1 MANVTFH
8 RKTSNGSPSTA
19 DGALSFSDKGI
30 YLGDGTVATLISPNV
45 KYTSTEQSYGDG
57 HFLGTLT
64 IAGDSH
70 SLRMPP
76 LTTSIIQ
83 GVHGYFN
90 DDGQPMAVVFR
101 DSRTGT
107 TASTAFSSVSFLHC
121 HYLFDR
127 TGVVQDI
134 YGTACPVTNSEGFVT
149 LAFPMIRVKWTSD
162 TTCTPQTGITWYKYD
177 GNALSVSATSSSYLA
192 PLVTTV
198 SNDADWN
205 N

>member
-8 RKTSNGSPSTA
+8 RKTNNGSPSTA

-90 DDGQPMAVVFR
+90 DDGQPMAVVFG
-101 DSRTGT
+101 DGRTG
-107 TASTAFSSVSFLHC
+107 STYSDAFCSVSFLHC
-121 HYLFDR
+121 KPIFDR
-127 TGVVQDI
+127 AGVVQDI
-134 YGTACPVTNSEGFVT
+134 FGTACPVIDSNGNVT
-149 LAFPMIRVKWTSD
+149 LAFPMIRVEWTSD
-162 TTCTPQTGITWYKYD
+162 TTCTPLTGVSWYKYD
-177 GNALSVSATSSSYLA
+177 GNALSVSTTSSSYVA
-192 PLVTTV
+192 PLVTSV
-198 SNDADWN
+198 SNGADWN